1 MTGGY
6 DERCAADLA
15 VLARAASADGAR
27 DLAAFVRDPGRATA
41 AAQDRPAAAADPAR
55 MNAILRGRRDNAPF
69 RRMIAALREARNPRR
84 HRVHGGTAVAM
95 PPSVEA
101 VTVRPSRGQEPGGAG
116 IRRFSRSAGAGAARN
131 GARYRR

>member
-15 VLARAASADGAR
+15 ALARAASADGAR
-27 DLAAFVRDPGRATA
+27 DLATLVLDPGCATA
-41 AAQDRPAAAADPAR
+41 AAQGRPAR
-55 MNAILRGRRDNAPF
+55 MNAILRGHRDNAPF